1 MSNNS
6 RLLFLFIALIGIAGL
21 SYVIFFDENTDQQTD
36 IQVVNEIESTTTTLS
51 DSTTSTTTTT
61 IMEPTTTSTTTT
73 SSTTTTTIP
82 PNQTAIYAT
91 QEEIN
96 SSKKISYDFLQ
107 SGCKKDESTDS
118 EKEWIT
124 PIEFFTYDEN
134 KINFSLKID
143 STLGLKV
150 DCIGN
155 LITSILNDTRGWVK
169 VTEKEFQLVED
180 KEKEF
185 EFIFAS
191 PEKTDELC
199 YPLETN
205 GIYSC
210 RNEDQIIIN
219 FFRWINGAIDFGSDL
234 ETYRL
239 YLINH
244 EVGHILGWGHVGCPK
259 EGALA
264 PVMMQQR
271 KSTMGC
277 RPYGWPIYEILEKE
291 FGINTYSFLPSED
304 NYWCQ

>member
-36 IQVVNEIESTTTTLS
+36 VQVVNEIESTTTTLI
-51 DSTTSTTTTT
+51 DSTTSTSTTT
-61 IMEPTTTSTTTT
+61 IMETTTTSTTTT

-96 SSKKISYDFLQ
+96 NSKKISYDFLQ

-169 VTEKEFQLVED
+169 VTEKEFQQVEGT
-180 KEKEF
+180 EKEF
-185 EFIFAS
+185 EFFFAS

-219 FFRWINGAIDFGSDL
+219 FFRWVNGAIDFGSDL

-264 PVMMQQR
+264 PVMMQQS

-277 RPYGWPIYEILEKE
+277 RPFGWPIYEILEKE

-304 NYWCQ
+304 N

>member
-36 IQVVNEIESTTTTLS
+36 VQVVSEIESTTTTLI
-51 DSTTSTTTTT
+51 DSTTSTSTTT
-61 IMEPTTTSTTTT
+61 IMETTTTSTTTT

-96 SSKKISYDFLQ
+96 NSKKISYDFLQ

-124 PIEFFTYDEN
+124 PLEFFTYDES

-169 VTEKEFQLVED
+169 VTEKEFQLVEGT
-180 KEKEF
+180 EKEF

-219 FFRWINGAIDFGSDL
+219 FFRWVNGAIDFGSDL

-264 PVMMQQR
+264 PVMMQQS

-291 FGINTYSFLPSED
+291 FGINTYSYLPSED
-304 NYWCQ
+304 N

>member
-36 IQVVNEIESTTTTLS
+36 VQVVSEIESTTTTLIN
-51 DSTTSTTTTT
+51 STTSTSTTT
-61 IMEPTTTSTTTT
+61 IMETTTTSTTTT

-96 SSKKISYDFLQ
+96 NSKKISYDFLQ

-124 PIEFFTYDEN
+124 PLEFFTYDES

-169 VTEKEFQLVED
+169 VTEKEFQLVEGT
-180 KEKEF
+180 EKEF

-219 FFRWINGAIDFGSDL
+219 FFRWVNGAIDFGSDL

-264 PVMMQQR
+264 PVMMQQS

-291 FGINTYSFLPSED
+291 FGINTYSYLPSED
-304 NYWCQ
+304 N

>member
-21 SYVIFFDENTDQQTD
+21 SYVIFFDENTDQQAD
-36 IQVVNEIESTTTTLS
+36 VQVVNEIESTTTTLI
-51 DSTTSTTTTT
+51 DSTTSTSTTT
-61 IMEPTTTSTTTT
+61 IMETTTTSTTTT

-96 SSKKISYDFLQ
+96 NSKKISYDFLQ

-124 PIEFFTYDEN
+124 PLEFFTYDES

-169 VTEKEFQLVED
+169 VTEKEFQLVEGT
-180 KEKEF
+180 EKEF

-219 FFRWINGAIDFGSDL
+219 FFRWVNGAIDFGSDL

-264 PVMMQQR
+264 PVMMQQS

-304 NYWCQ
+304 N

>member
-36 IQVVNEIESTTTTLS
+36 VQVVNEIESTTTTLI
-51 DSTTSTTTTT
+51 DSTTSTSTTT
-61 IMEPTTTSTTTT
+61 IMETTTTSTTTT

-96 SSKKISYDFLQ
+96 NSKKISYDFLQ

-124 PIEFFTYDEN
+124 PLEFFTYDES

-180 KEKEF
+180 IEKEF

-219 FFRWINGAIDFGSDL
+219 FFRWVNGAIDFGSDL

-264 PVMMQQR
+264 PVMMQQS

-291 FGINTYSFLPSED
+291 FGINTYSYLPSED
-304 NYWCQ
+304 N

>member
-6 RLLFLFIALIGIAGL
+6 SLVILFIALIGIAGL
-21 SYVIFFDENTDQQTD
+21 SFFIFSEDSVDQQTN
-36 IQVVNEIESTTTTLS
+36 IQSETEIETTTTTLIISTTSTSTTTTL
-51 DSTTSTTTTT
+51 
-61 IMEPTTTSTTTT
+61 METTTTST
-73 SSTTTTTIP
+73 STTTTIP
-82 PNQTAIYAT
+82 PNQTAIFAT

-96 SSKKISYDFLQ
+96 NSKKISYDYLQ
-107 SGCKKDESTDS
+107 SGCKKDEPNNTD
-118 EKEWIT
+118 EEWMKPLEIN
-124 PIEFFTYDEN
+124 TYDEN
-134 KINFSLKID
+134 KINFSLKIE
-143 STLGLKV
+143 STIQLKV
-150 DCIGN
+150 DCIGK
-155 LITSILNDTRGWVK
+155 LITSILNDSRGWIK
-169 VTEKEFQLVED
+169 VTEKEFQLVDNVES
-180 KEKEF
+180 EF

-219 FFRWINGAIDFGSDL
+219 FFRWVNGAIDFGSDL

-244 EVGHILGWGHVGCPK
+244 EVGHILEWAHVGCPK

-264 PVMMQQR
+264 PVMMQQS

-277 RPYGWPIYEILEKE
+277 EPYGWPIYEILEKE
-291 FGINTYSFLPSED
+291 FGINTYSYLPEND
-304 NYWCQ
+304 N

>member
-36 IQVVNEIESTTTTLS
+36 VQVVSEIETTTTTLI
-51 DSTTSTTTTT
+51 DSTTSTSTTT
-61 IMEPTTTSTTTT
+61 IMETTTTSTTTT

-96 SSKKISYDFLQ
+96 NSKKISYDFLQ

-124 PIEFFTYDEN
+124 PLEFFTYDES

-169 VTEKEFQLVED
+169 VTEKEFQLVEGT
-180 KEKEF
+180 EKEF

-219 FFRWINGAIDFGSDL
+219 FFRWVNGAIDFGSDL

-264 PVMMQQR
+264 PVMMQQS

-291 FGINTYSFLPSED
+291 FGINTYSYLPSED
-304 NYWCQ
+304 N

>member
-36 IQVVNEIESTTTTLS
+36 VQVVNEIESTTTTLI
-51 DSTTSTTTTT
+51 DSTTSTSTTT
-61 IMEPTTTSTTTT
+61 IMETTTTSTTTT

-96 SSKKISYDFLQ
+96 NSKKISYDFLQ

-124 PIEFFTYDEN
+124 PIEFFAYDEN

-169 VTEKEFQLVED
+169 VTEKEFQLVEGT
-180 KEKEF
+180 EKEF

-219 FFRWINGAIDFGSDL
+219 FFRWVNGAIDFGSDL

-264 PVMMQQR
+264 PVMMQQS

-291 FGINTYSFLPSED
+291 FGINTYSYLPD
-304 NYWCQ
+304 NDN

>member
-1 MSNNS
+1 
-6 RLLFLFIALIGIAGL
+6 
-21 SYVIFFDENTDQQTD
+21 
-36 IQVVNEIESTTTTLS
+36 
-51 DSTTSTTTTT
+51 
-61 IMEPTTTSTTTT
+61 METTTTSTTTT

-96 SSKKISYDFLQ
+96 NSKKISYDFLQ

-124 PIEFFTYDEN
+124 PLEFFTYDES

-169 VTEKEFQLVED
+169 VTEKEFQLVEGT
-180 KEKEF
+180 EKEF

-219 FFRWINGAIDFGSDL
+219 FFRWVNGAIDFGSDL

-264 PVMMQQR
+264 PVMMQQS

-291 FGINTYSFLPSED
+291 FGINTYSYLPSED
-304 NYWCQ
+304 N

>member
-6 RLLFLFIALIGIAGL
+6 RLVILFIALIGIAGL
-21 SYVIFFDENTDQQTD
+21 SFFIFSEDNVDQQTN
-36 IQVVNEIESTTTTLS
+36 IQLEAEIETTTTIS
-51 DSTTSTTTTT
+51 INSTTSTSTPTTLMETT
-61 IMEPTTTSTTTT
+61 TTTSTTST
-73 SSTTTTTIP
+73 STTTTTTIP

-96 SSKKISYDFLQ
+96 NSKKISYDFLQ

-124 PIEFFTYDEN
+124 PLEFFTYDES

-169 VTEKEFQLVED
+169 VTEKEFQLVEGT
-180 KEKEF
+180 EKEF

-219 FFRWINGAIDFGSDL
+219 FFRWVNGAIDFGSDL

-264 PVMMQQR
+264 PVMMQQS

-291 FGINTYSFLPSED
+291 FGINTYSYLPSED
-304 NYWCQ
+304 N

>member
-36 IQVVNEIESTTTTLS
+36 VQVVSEIESTTTTLI
-51 DSTTSTTTTT
+51 DSTTSTSTTT
-61 IMEPTTTSTTTT
+61 IMETTTTSTTTT
-73 SSTTTTTIP
+73 STTTTTTIP

-96 SSKKISYDFLQ
+96 NSKKISYDFLQ

-124 PIEFFTYDEN
+124 PLEFFTYDES

-169 VTEKEFQLVED
+169 VTEKEFQLVEGT
-180 KEKEF
+180 EKEF

-219 FFRWINGAIDFGSDL
+219 FFRWVNGAIDFGSDL

-264 PVMMQQR
+264 PVMMQQS

-291 FGINTYSFLPSED
+291 FGINTYSYLPSED
-304 NYWCQ
+304 N

>member
-36 IQVVNEIESTTTTLS
+36 VQVVSEIESTTTTLI
-51 DSTTSTTTTT
+51 DSTTSTSTTT
-61 IMEPTTTSTTTT
+61 IMETTTTSTTTT

-96 SSKKISYDFLQ
+96 NSKKISYDFLQ

-124 PIEFFTYDEN
+124 PLEFFTYDES

-180 KEKEF
+180 TEKEF

-210 RNEDQIIIN
+210 RNEDLIIIN
-219 FFRWINGAIDFGSDL
+219 FFRWVNGAIDFGSDL

-264 PVMMQQR
+264 PVMMQQS

-291 FGINTYSFLPSED
+291 FGINTYSYLPSED
-304 NYWCQ
+304 N

>member
-36 IQVVNEIESTTTTLS
+36 VQVVNEIESTTTTLI
-51 DSTTSTTTTT
+51 DSTTSTSTTT
-61 IMEPTTTSTTTT
+61 IMETTTTSTTTT

-96 SSKKISYDFLQ
+96 NSKKISYDFLQ

-124 PIEFFTYDEN
+124 PLEFFTYDES

-169 VTEKEFQLVED
+169 VTEKEFQLVEGT
-180 KEKEF
+180 EKKF

-219 FFRWINGAIDFGSDL
+219 FFRWVNGAIDFGSDL

-264 PVMMQQR
+264 PVMMQQS

-304 NYWCQ
+304 N

>member
-36 IQVVNEIESTTTTLS
+36 VQVVNEIESTTTTLI
-51 DSTTSTTTTT
+51 DSTTSTSTTT
-61 IMEPTTTSTTTT
+61 IMETTTTSTTTT
-73 SSTTTTTIP
+73 STTTTTTIP

-96 SSKKISYDFLQ
+96 NSKKISYDFLQ

-169 VTEKEFQLVED
+169 VTEKEFQLVEGI
-180 KEKEF
+180 EKEF
-185 EFIFAS
+185 EFIFTS

-219 FFRWINGAIDFGSDL
+219 FFRWVNGAIDFGSDL

-244 EVGHILGWGHVGCPK
+244 EVGHILEWGHVGCPK

-264 PVMMQQR
+264 PVMMQQS

-277 RPYGWPIYEILEKE
+277 EPYGWPIYEILEKE
-291 FGINTYSFLPSED
+291 FGINTYSYLPEID
-304 NYWCQ
+304 N

>member
-36 IQVVNEIESTTTTLS
+36 VQVVNEIESTTTTLI
-51 DSTTSTTTTT
+51 DSTTSTSTTT
-61 IMEPTTTSTTTT
+61 IMETTTTSTTTT
-73 SSTTTTTIP
+73 STTTTTTIP

-91 QEEIN
+91 QEELN
-96 SSKKISYDFLQ
+96 NSKKISYDFLQ

-124 PIEFFTYDEN
+124 PLEFFTYDES

-180 KEKEF
+180 TEKEF

-210 RNEDQIIIN
+210 RNEDRIIIN
-219 FFRWINGAIDFGSDL
+219 FFRWVNGAIDFGSDL

-264 PVMMQQR
+264 PVMMQQS

-304 NYWCQ
+304 N